1 MPIYTEVDLIEK
13 KIKKLNAPI
22 NAKKK
27 KSAVTEKKLRMKLK
41 ETGREKK
48 LEQQELRKLKDSI
61 SLCESRIK
69 DFEKD
74 IDHHIEDQDETTGE
88 LNFQFNQRDE
98 YEMKPRKRQVVF
110 KKQQRE
116 IDQKEFELRK
126 QKKKTIIDMKV
137 DAGTI
142 QNLSKRLGVIN
153 DRIEAVNNELND
165 AEFQFESSSSDLKE
179 NLSMIDKNETDM
191 TVAVSDYE
199 KQRLE
204 HDATLRFVR
213 KKIDKLD
220 NKINKL
226 IEDYEKAQG
235 KQEEHEAENA
245 ATELS
250 IKYQIQSF
258 NNEIGKLS
266 TAKDKIVNS
275 KNKQEAIIKSD
286 EKNIKHNNKQL
297 SSLNKRQDTL
307 DNDIEILE
315 ADKTTAVVT
324 IDALAISI
332 NERKQEIEKI
342 QKIYFF
348 ELETAN
354 KVIAS
359 PEHVITERSS

>member
-1 MPIYTEVDLIEK
+1 
-13 KIKKLNAPI
+13 
-22 NAKKK
+22 
-27 KSAVTEKKLRMKLK
+27 MKLK

-179 NLSMIDKNETDM
+179 NLSMMDKNETDM
-191 TVAVSDYE
+191 TVAISDYE
-199 KQRLE
+199 TARFSQKATDQRIRNGNPSR
-204 HDATLRFVR
+204 AF
-213 KKIDKLD
+213 
-220 NKINKL
+220 
-226 IEDYEKAQG
+226 
-235 KQEEHEAENA
+235 
-245 ATELS
+245 
-250 IKYQIQSF
+250 
-258 NNEIGKLS
+258 
-266 TAKDKIVNS
+266 
-275 KNKQEAIIKSD
+275 
-286 EKNIKHNNKQL
+286 
-297 SSLNKRQDTL
+297 
-307 DNDIEILE
+307 
-315 ADKTTAVVT
+315 
-324 IDALAISI
+324 
-332 NERKQEIEKI
+332 
-342 QKIYFF
+342 
-348 ELETAN
+348 
-354 KVIAS
+354 
-359 PEHVITERSS
+359 